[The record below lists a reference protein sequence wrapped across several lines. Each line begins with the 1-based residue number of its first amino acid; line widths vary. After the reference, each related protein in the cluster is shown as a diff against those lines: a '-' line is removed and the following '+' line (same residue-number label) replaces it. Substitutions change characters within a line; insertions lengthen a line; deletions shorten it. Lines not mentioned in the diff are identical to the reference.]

1 MKKLLIF
8 ILIICICFNV
18 ILLSSCK
25 NSAENSEQETE
36 AETEKAELKEF
47 ADPALISEIKKGMT
61 KEELENILG
70 AYSVEIKGNFAGY
83 AYRFTDGSV
92 AYVSF
97 WGQVVAN
104 PKEAQISGFQIGRS
118 IDPAFAES
126 IKVGDTTT
134 DISDLFG
141 EESVKLTNMYGNNG
155 YILTDGRVL
164 KVSSSYKEGGG
175 AIVITKIEIN

>member
-61 KEELENILG
+61 KKAMTALR
-70 AYSVEIKGNFAGY
+70 K
-83 AYRFTDGSV
+83 
-92 AYVSF
+92 
-97 WGQVVAN
+97 
-104 PKEAQISGFQIGRS
+104 
-118 IDPAFAES
+118 
-126 IKVGDTTT
+126 
-134 DISDLFG
+134 
-141 EESVKLTNMYGNNG
+141 M
-155 YILTDGRVL
+155 
-164 KVSSSYKEGGG
+164 
-175 AIVITKIEIN
+175 